1 MQVWQKIETLRRSAI
16 DWFLRQNQ
24 VRLLWSSGI
33 FAALIALILFWL
45 LIDPAPPGSMRI
57 ATGSAG
63 GFYERLGRSVAKR
76 VEHAGVK
83 IELIR
88 SKGSV
93 DNIGRLTGKTPVDV
107 AFVQGGVDTN
117 SQGQKARKGALS
129 TIASIAIEPLWL
141 FTKNSEIQSLSDLR
155 DRRIAAGPHGSG
167 TRDLLVDILKLA
179 KLIDHVDLVP
189 LSGAAAV
196 AALKKQEVDVAAF
209 VTAPDAKWVR
219 QLVATSEVKLVSLKE
234 ASALARILP
243 FATTITLPAGILDLA
258 ALKPSAEVQLVAV
271 STNMVVQDSLHPAL
285 KSLLLQTVSQLAE
298 GNRLLGL
305 QTAFPNGK
313 FADYPLNE
321 QAERYFTK
329 GPSVVRNYL
338 PYWAANLV
346 ERFWILIIPLLT
358 LILPVMRVG
367 PMLYTWGMRR
377 RIYRW
382 YTDLAELERDI
393 AFGNLGRSRSKDLER
408 LAAIE
413 DQVRNI
419 QVPAAYRDDQ
429 YRLRL
434 HIDFI
439 KRRLDSSDGAA
450 TQ

>member
-1 MQVWQKIETLRRSAI
+1 
-16 DWFLRQNQ
+16 
-24 VRLLWSSGI
+24 
-33 FAALIALILFWL
+33 
-45 LIDPAPPGSMRI
+45 
-57 ATGSAG
+57 
-63 GFYERLGRSVAKR
+63 
-76 VEHAGVK
+76 
-83 IELIR
+83 
-88 SKGSV
+88 
-93 DNIGRLTGKTPVDV
+93 
-107 AFVQGGVDTN
+107 
-117 SQGQKARKGALS
+117 
-129 TIASIAIEPLWL
+129 
-141 FTKNSEIQSLSDLR
+141 
-155 DRRIAAGPHGSG
+155 
-167 TRDLLVDILKLA
+167 
-179 KLIDHVDLVP
+179 
-189 LSGAAAV
+189 
-196 AALKKQEVDVAAF
+196 
-209 VTAPDAKWVR
+209 
-219 QLVATSEVKLVSLKE
+219 
-234 ASALARILP
+234 
-243 FATTITLPAGILDLA
+243 LPAGILDLA